1 MLDKFAKVCIL
12 WGMGGVFYTLIEMCA
27 RGYSHWT
34 MALLGGVCF
43 LAVGALN
50 ECLPW
55 EMPLWLQMFIGGL
68 LITALEFVTG
78 CIVNLWLGWDVW
90 DYSDEKYNLLGQ
102 VCPKFTAYWILLSGV
117 AIVLDDWL
125 RYLLFDEEKPKYKL
139 F

>member
-1 MLDKFAKVCIL
+1 MTKKIHKCGILFAV
-12 WGMGGVFYTLIEMCA
+12 GGLLYGTIETLA
-27 RGYSHWT
+27 RGYTHWS
-34 MALLGGVCF
+34 MIILGGLCF

-50 ECLPW
+50 EYLPW
-55 EMPLWLQMFIGGL
+55 EMPLWLQMFWGGL

-90 DYSDEKYNLLGQ
+90 DYSAEKYNLLGQ
-102 VCPKFTAYWILLSGV
+102 ICPKFTAYWILLSGV

-125 RYLLFDEEKPKYKL
+125 RYLLFDEEMPKYKL

>member
-1 MLDKFAKVCIL
+1 MLDKFAKACIL
-12 WGMGGVFYTLIEMCA
+12 WGMGGVIYTLIELCA

-50 ECLPW
+50 EFLPW
-55 EMPLWLQMFIGGL
+55 EMPLWLQMFWGGL

-78 CIVNLWLGWDVW
+78 CIVNLWLGWSVW
-90 DYSDEKYNLLGQ
+90 DYSAEKYNLLGQ
-102 VCPKFTAYWILLSGV
+102 ICPKFTAYWILLSGV
-117 AIVLDDWL
+117 AIVLDDFL
-125 RYLLFDEEKPKYKL
+125 RFLLFDEDKPRYRL

>member
-1 MLDKFAKVCIL
+1 MTDKIAKACIL
-12 WGMGGVFYTLIEMCA
+12 WGMGGVAYMLIEMCA

-34 MALLGGVCF
+34 MALLGGACF

-50 ECLPW
+50 ERLPW

-78 CIVNLWLGWDVW
+78 CIVNLWLGWSVW
-90 DYSDEKYNLLGQ
+90 DYSAEKYNLFGQ
-102 VCPKFTAYWILLSGV
+102 ICPKFTAYWILLSGV

-125 RYLLFDEEKPKYKL
+125 RYLLFDEGMPRYKL